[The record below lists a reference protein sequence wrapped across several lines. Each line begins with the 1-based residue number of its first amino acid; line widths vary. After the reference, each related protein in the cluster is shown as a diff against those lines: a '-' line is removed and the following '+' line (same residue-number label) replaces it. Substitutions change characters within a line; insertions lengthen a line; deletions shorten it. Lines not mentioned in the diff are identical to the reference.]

1 MNKLLFLAFLLVC
14 GTALGSGHHYHHGA
28 PGYSP
33 HYNHPGYNNH
43 YNYPQVYVQPYYRP
57 YYPMQPQIYYP
68 NVQVSPYVYYPNGAV
83 YMLING
89 NLIRIR

>member
-1 MNKLLFLAFLLVC
+1 LALLLTC
-14 GTALGSGHHYHHGA
+14 STALGGWHYGA

-33 HYNHPGYNNH
+33 HYNHPGHNNH

-57 YYPMQPQIYYP
+57 YYPPVYVQPYP
-68 NVQVSPYVYYPNGAV
+68 NIQVSPYVYYPNGMV
-83 YMLING
+83 YMWING